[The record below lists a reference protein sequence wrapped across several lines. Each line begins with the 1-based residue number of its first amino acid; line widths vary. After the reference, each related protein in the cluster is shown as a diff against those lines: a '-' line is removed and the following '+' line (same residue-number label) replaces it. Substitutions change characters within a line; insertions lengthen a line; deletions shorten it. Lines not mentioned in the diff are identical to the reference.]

1 MSIRKAE
8 SSDFDTVK
16 KITAATI
23 SEIYPDYYPKGAV
36 DFFLEHHSDDKIID
50 DIKNNRV
57 FLCLNLEQTPVG
69 TVTIKENEICRLFVL
84 PNHQGSGY
92 GRELL
97 DYAEKAISAEFDKII
112 LDASLPAKPIY
123 LKRGYRETEYH
134 VIKAKYDNFLCYDIM
149 VKQV

>member
-8 SSDFDTVK
+8 PSDFDTVK
-16 KITAATI
+16 KIAVTTI
-23 SEIYPDYYPKGAV
+23 LEIYPDYYPKGAV
-36 DFFLEHHSDDKIID
+36 DFFLEHHSDENIFN
-50 DIKNNRV
+50 DIKMNKV
-57 FLCLNLEQTPVG
+57 FLCLNSEQTPVG

-84 PNHQGSGY
+84 PDYHGSGY

-97 DYAEKAISAEFDKII
+97 DYAEKAILSEFTEII
-112 LDASLPAKPIY
+112 IDASLPAKSIY
-123 LKRGYRETEYH
+123 LKRGYRETEYR